1 MLSFGAEV
9 IFQLAAAR
17 KSLTATFIA
26 RVLTAMAERPIG
38 VLNLDTGAK
47 RMFYLIRHS
56 RNCRLMVLDALTLR
70 PKLLFM
76 IVI

>member
-1 MLSFGAEV
+1 M
-9 IFQLAAAR
+9 FQLAAAH

-26 RVLTAMAERPIG
+26 RVLTAMDERPIG

-47 RMFYLIRHS
+47 QTFYLIKHRN
-56 RNCRLMVLDALTLR
+56 NCRLMVLDALTLR
-70 PKLLFM
+70 PKLVFM